1 MIRPA
6 LEMSGHVGASCS
18 KGLKDKMHV
27 SFAMHFKIFI
37 ENYANQLL
45 KRGMKLLQG
54 NLSIIHM
61 FLMFLL
67 KLTLLALFS
76 LPPFLLTRIWS
87 LNV

>member
-1 MIRPA
+1 
-6 LEMSGHVGASCS
+6 MSGHVGASCS

-54 NLSIIHM
+54 NLSIIHV
-61 FLMFLL
+61 FDVSAKIDPLGTIFI
-67 KLTLLALFS
+67 APFS
-76 LPPFLLTRIWS
+76 SNSNLES
-87 LNV
+87 